1 MAKVS
6 GLEERTFMANHKI
19 FPSLGSLLSSLHQ
32 QNNLQKFWSNFYENK
47 SYCMGIGVGNGKERV
62 GQLWFWTKTEGSQ
75 QIRYIKDNWQKIRKR
90 WEIKCPV
97 ITPEWC
103 LPFSSLL
110 LPWVLLS
117 YHCNLTWA
125 KIGSSKSLHEDH
137 QCPTDSGDAQIYM
150 QLG

>member
-75 QIRYIKDNWQKIRKR
+75 QIRYIKDN
-90 WEIKCPV
+90 
-97 ITPEWC
+97 
-103 LPFSSLL
+103 
-110 LPWVLLS
+110 
-117 YHCNLTWA
+117 
-125 KIGSSKSLHEDH
+125 
-137 QCPTDSGDAQIYM
+137 
-150 QLG
+150 